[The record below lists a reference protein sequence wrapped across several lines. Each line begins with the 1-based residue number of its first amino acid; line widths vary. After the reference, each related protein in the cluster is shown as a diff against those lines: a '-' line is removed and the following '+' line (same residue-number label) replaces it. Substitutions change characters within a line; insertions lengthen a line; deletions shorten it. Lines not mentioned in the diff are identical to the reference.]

1 MSYERLARF
10 YKLIES
16 ITIGPPL
23 LKARLA
29 HLDRLADGPVPKH
42 ALLIGEGNGSFLLPF
57 AKRFQD
63 TQITVIDQSA
73 AMLEIAQ
80 SRALEAGIDITRI
93 IFRQADMRSATLP
106 TNYYDLIVTLF
117 FFDNFD
123 ESTVCKMIPVIEGTA
138 TVSAQWLLADF
149 QAPEHGWR
157 RLRAQL
163 WLAVLYGFFRVFAAI
178 PARHLP
184 PIETILNS
192 SDFKQT
198 ARKTYCGQMLYSI
211 LYQRSVQY
219 LSITMNAD

>member
-1 MSYERLARF
+1 MFVRTLAFLYSLSKSKCLSYYMSYERLARF

-23 LKARLA
+23 LNARLA
-29 HLDRLADGPVPKH
+29 HLDLLAEGPTPKH

-57 AKRFQD
+57 AQRFQD

-73 AMLEIAQ
+73 AM
-80 SRALEAGIDITRI
+80 TRI
-93 IFRQADMRSATLP
+93 FFRQADMRSATLP

-123 ESTVCKMIPVIEGTA
+123 ESTVCKMIPALEGAA

-149 QAPEHGWR
+149 QIPEHGWR
-157 RLRAQL
+157 RLRARF
-163 WLAVLYGFFRVFAAI
+163 WLAILYGFFRVFAAI
-178 PARHLP
+178 PARHLS
-184 PIETILNS
+184 PIEAILNS

-198 ARKTYCGQMLYSI
+198 ARKTSCGQMLYST
-211 LYQRSVQY
+211 LYQRSV
-219 LSITMNAD
+219 

>member
-23 LKARLA
+23 LNARLA
-29 HLDRLADGPVPKH
+29 HLDLLAEGPTPKH

-57 AKRFQD
+57 AQRFQD

-80 SRALEAGIDITRI
+80 SRALEAGIDMTRI
-93 IFRQADMRSATLP
+93 FFRQADMQSATLP

-123 ESTVCKMIPVIEGTA
+123 ESTVCKMITALEGAA
-138 TVSAQWLLADF
+138 TVPAQWLLADF
-149 QAPEHGWR
+149 QIPEHGWR
-157 RLRAQL
+157 RLRARF
-163 WLAVLYGFFRVFAAI
+163 WLAILYGFFRAFAAI

-184 PIETILNS
+184 PIEAILNCS
-192 SDFKQT
+192 NFKQT
-198 ARKTYCGQMLYSI
+198 ARKTYCGQMLYST
-211 LYQRSVQY
+211 LYQRSV
-219 LSITMNAD
+219 

>member
-23 LKARLA
+23 LNARLA
-29 HLDRLADGPVPKH
+29 HLDLLAEGPTPKH

-57 AKRFQD
+57 AQRFQD

-80 SRALEAGIDITRI
+80 SRVLEAGIDMTRI
-93 IFRQADMRSATLP
+93 FFRQADMQSATLP

-123 ESTVCKMIPVIEGTA
+123 ESTVCKMITALEGAA
-138 TVSAQWLLADF
+138 TVPAQWLLADF
-149 QAPEHGWR
+149 QIPEHGWR
-157 RLRAQL
+157 RLRARF
-163 WLAVLYGFFRVFAAI
+163 WLAILYGFFRAFAVI

-184 PIETILNS
+184 PIEAILNS
-192 SDFKQT
+192 SNFKQT
-198 ARKTYCGQMLYSI
+198 ARKTYCGQMLYST
-211 LYQRSVQY
+211 LYQRSV
-219 LSITMNAD
+219 

>member
-23 LKARLA
+23 LNARLA
-29 HLDRLADGPVPKH
+29 HLDLLAEGPTPKH
-42 ALLIGEGNGSFLLPF
+42 VLLIGEGNGSFLLPF
-57 AKRFQD
+57 AQRFQD

-80 SRALEAGIDITRI
+80 SRALEAGIDMTRI
-93 IFRQADMRSATLP
+93 FFRQADMQSATLP

-123 ESTVCKMIPVIEGTA
+123 ESTVCKMITALEGAA
-138 TVSAQWLLADF
+138 TVPAQWLLADF
-149 QAPEHGWR
+149 QIPEHGWR
-157 RLRAQL
+157 RLRARF
-163 WLAVLYGFFRVFAAI
+163 WLAILYGFFRAFAAI

-184 PIETILNS
+184 PIEAILNC

-198 ARKTYCGQMLYSI
+198 ARKTYCGQMLYST
-211 LYQRSVQY
+211 LYQRSV
-219 LSITMNAD
+219 

>member
-23 LKARLA
+23 LNARLA
-29 HLDRLADGPVPKH
+29 HLDLLAEGPTPKH

-57 AKRFQD
+57 AQRFQD

-80 SRALEAGIDITRI
+80 SRALEAGIDMTRI
-93 IFRQADMRSATLP
+93 FFRQADMQSATLP

-123 ESTVCKMIPVIEGTA
+123 ESTVCKMITALEGAA
-138 TVSAQWLLADF
+138 TVPAQWLLADF
-149 QAPEHGWR
+149 QIPEHGWR
-157 RLRAQL
+157 RLRARF
-163 WLAVLYGFFRVFAAI
+163 WLAILYGFFRAFAVI

-184 PIETILNS
+184 PIEAILNS
-192 SDFKQT
+192 SNFKQT
-198 ARKTYCGQMLYSI
+198 ARKTYCGQMLYST
-211 LYQRSVQY
+211 LYQRSV
-219 LSITMNAD
+219 

>member
-23 LKARLA
+23 LNARLA
-29 HLDRLADGPVPKH
+29 HLDLLAEGPTPKH

-57 AKRFQD
+57 AQRFQD

-80 SRALEAGIDITRI
+80 SRALEAGIDMTRI
-93 IFRQADMRSATLP
+93 FFRQADMQSATLP

-123 ESTVCKMIPVIEGTA
+123 ESTVCKMITALEGAA
-138 TVSAQWLLADF
+138 TVPAQWLLADF
-149 QAPEHGWR
+149 QIPEHGWR
-157 RLRAQL
+157 RLRARF
-163 WLAVLYGFFRVFAAI
+163 WLAILYGFFRVFAAI

-184 PIETILNS
+184 PIEAILNCS
-192 SDFKQT
+192 NFKQT
-198 ARKTYCGQMLYSI
+198 ARKTYCGQMLYST
-211 LYQRSVQY
+211 LYQRSV
-219 LSITMNAD
+219 

>member
-23 LKARLA
+23 LNARLA
-29 HLDRLADGPVPKH
+29 HLDLLAEGPTPKH
-42 ALLIGEGNGSFLLPF
+42 VLLIGEGNGSFLLPF
-57 AKRFQD
+57 AQRFQD

-80 SRALEAGIDITRI
+80 SRALEAGIDMTRI
-93 IFRQADMRSATLP
+93 FFRQADMQSATLP

-123 ESTVCKMIPVIEGTA
+123 ESTVCKMITALEGAA
-138 TVSAQWLLADF
+138 TVPAQWLLADF
-149 QAPEHGWR
+149 QIPEHGWR
-157 RLRAQL
+157 RLRARF
-163 WLAVLYGFFRVFAAI
+163 WLAILYGFFRAFAAI

-184 PIETILNS
+184 PIEAILNCS
-192 SDFKQT
+192 NFKQT
-198 ARKTYCGQMLYSI
+198 ARKTYCGQMLYST
-211 LYQRSVQY
+211 LYQRSV
-219 LSITMNAD
+219 

>member
-23 LKARLA
+23 LNARLA
-29 HLDRLADGPVPKH
+29 HLDLLAEGPTPKH

-57 AKRFQD
+57 AQRFQD

-80 SRALEAGIDITRI
+80 SRALEAGIDMTRI
-93 IFRQADMRSATLP
+93 FFRQADMRSVTLP
-106 TNYYDLIVTLF
+106 ANYYDLIVTLF

-123 ESTVCKMIPVIEGTA
+123 ESTVCKMITALEGAA
-138 TVSAQWLLADF
+138 TVPAQWLLADF
-149 QAPEHGWR
+149 QIPEHGWR
-157 RLRAQL
+157 RLRARF
-163 WLAVLYGFFRVFAAI
+163 WLAILYGFFRVFAAI

-184 PIETILNS
+184 PIEAILNS
-192 SDFKQT
+192 SNFKQT
-198 ARKTYCGQMLYSI
+198 ARKTYCGQMLYST
-211 LYQRSVQY
+211 LYQRSV
-219 LSITMNAD
+219 